1 MNRKQKKSVDNIDRK
16 NDWNWLDKTIAKM
29 RYSKI
34 DRYIP
39 NGGIVLDIGCGREGD
54 FLYRHKSKI
63 KAGIGVDLRQ
73 YNHEDGNLQFFCNLN
88 MEKLPID
95 DNYCDIIFMIAV
107 LEHLSEPHKIIEECS
122 RILKERGRIIIT
134 TPTPR
139 AKRVLE
145 FLAFKLNIIS
155 QEEIKE
161 HVHYWNK
168 FDIESF
174 FSQYGFIVESYN
186 RFWLGMN
193 SRCVCSKNGNCCG
206 QAFL

>member
-73 YNHEDGNLQFFCNLN
+73 YNH
-88 MEKLPID
+88 
-95 DNYCDIIFMIAV
+95 
-107 LEHLSEPHKIIEECS
+107 
-122 RILKERGRIIIT
+122 
-134 TPTPR
+134 
-139 AKRVLE
+139 
-145 FLAFKLNIIS
+145 
-155 QEEIKE
+155 
-161 HVHYWNK
+161 
-168 FDIESF
+168 
-174 FSQYGFIVESYN
+174 
-186 RFWLGMN
+186 
-193 SRCVCSKNGNCCG
+193 
-206 QAFL
+206 